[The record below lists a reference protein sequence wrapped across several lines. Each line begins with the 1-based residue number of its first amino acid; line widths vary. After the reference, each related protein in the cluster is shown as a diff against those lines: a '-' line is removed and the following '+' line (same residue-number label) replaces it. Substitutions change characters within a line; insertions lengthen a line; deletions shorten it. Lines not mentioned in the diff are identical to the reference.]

1 MDSGSKPSKS
11 KIKDNHMDKFTRK
24 TSFEQWFSPI
34 FSTKLEELVETHQL
48 NHYTKKLHF
57 DSYLKLLAFAQ
68 LNEVESLRALS
79 DTLFSDDLQRATALE
94 SISFSQLGRRLNQ
107 IPTEVFQQL
116 FLDLVTK
123 IHEMSHFSA
132 RRKATTPLKIIDS
145 TTLPLNL
152 NRHRWAEFRK
162 TKSGV
167 KLHLRLIFL
176 EKGCSYPD
184 KGVLTNAKQHDRG
197 QLKVLVDDR
206 ECMYVFDRGYLD
218 YEQFDRMS
226 DDGFFFVSRLRKN
239 AVIRVVQTLRCLE
252 GSTAASDEMVLI
264 GTTQNRAENVFRR
277 IRVAD
282 SKGNPLELIT
292 NRFDID
298 ADEIAELYR
307 SRWAIELFFKWMKQ
321 HLNIKKFYGE
331 SEQAVHNQVYIAM
344 IVYCLHVLAQLETN
358 SPRSY
363 LQISRW
369 LRAALWKSANVWLRK
384 IKGESIP

>member
-1 MDSGSKPSKS
+1 M
-11 KIKDNHMDKFTRK
+11 NKFTRK
-24 TSFEQWFSPI
+24 TSFEQWYLPI
-34 FSTKLEELVETHQL
+34 SSTKLEELVETYQL
-48 NHYTKKLHF
+48 DHYTKKLHVDPF
-57 DSYLKLLAFAQ
+57 LKLLVFAQ
-68 LNEVESLRALS
+68 LNETESLRALS
-79 DTLFSDDLQRATALE
+79 DTLFSDDLQRAAGIE

-123 IHEMSHFSA
+123 IHEMSHFEY

-167 KLHLRLIFL
+167 KLHLRLVFL

-184 KGVLTNAKQHDRG
+184 KAVLTNAREHDRG
-197 QLKVLVDDR
+197 QLEVLVDDK

-218 YEQFDRMS
+218 YEQFDRMTE
-226 DDGFFFVSRLRKN
+226 DGFFFVSRLRKN
-239 AVIRVVQTLRCLE
+239 AVTRVIQPLECLE
-252 GSTAASDEMVLI
+252 DSTVLSGEMVLI

-277 IRVAD
+277 IKVLD

-307 SRWAIELFFKWMKQ
+307 SRWGIELFFKWMKQ
-321 HLNIKKFYGE
+321 HLNIKKFYGQ

-369 LRAALWKSANVWLRK
+369 LRAAPWKSAHIWIRK
-384 IKGESIP
+384 IKGEPIP